1 MSHYHQA
8 RHDVATGRG
17 LPLRADSSPKMD
29 RLSVTVVFFESPW
42 FHPKCFLNNEI
53 IGVCRIKNECTFFGG
68 WTWRSAPDPA
78 GRAYYTYS
86 APIYTLAVI
95 HPSTCKLFADYVK
108 LYTSFDL
115 LDVNCGTSQL
125 ASALLILEDWSK
137 MWQLRI
143 NTSKCSI
150 LQLGPH
156 NPSLS
161 YTLNHNPL
169 PVANSV
175 RDLGLT
181 FNCKLEFDEYI
192 NKIVSKAFQ
201 LVNLIFR
208 SFVSRCPKILC
219 RAFKTYIRPILE
231 YCTPVWSPYLLCD
244 IKKIESVQRYFTR
257 RLFPGKQFTLQFTEI
272 HNNRLMN
279 RRYLWN

>member
-1 MSHYHQA
+1 MPKS
-8 RHDVATGRG
+8 DIC
-17 LPLRADSSPKMD
+17 PLSSAASM
-29 RLSVTVVFFESPW
+29 SVT
-42 FHPKCFLNNEI
+42 
-53 IGVCRIKNECTFFGG
+53 
-68 WTWRSAPDPA
+68 
-78 GRAYYTYS
+78 
-86 APIYTLAVI
+86 TLRTAV
-95 HPSTCKLFADYVK
+95 SVEKTVK
-108 LYTSFDL
+108 LYTSLNFDL

-137 MWQLRI
+137 RSQLRI

-150 LQLGPH
+150 LHLGPH

-175 RDLGLT
+175 RDLGIT
-181 FNCKLEFDEYI
+181 FNCKLKFNEYI

-231 YCTPVWSPYLLCD
+231 YCTPVWSPYLLY
-244 IKKIESVQRYFTR
+244 VLFTHSSNYSTLCHSLP
-257 RLFPGKQFTLQFTEI
+257 LFQN
-272 HNNRLMN
+272 HRH
-279 RRYLWN
+279 